1 MAEELITQF
10 KVTYFQ
16 HPKAGKIAIMTMD
29 NGADYKKPNT
39 FGQGAIDSLN
49 EAMDNL
55 DKDIKGLMLTGKTF
69 IFSVGANL
77 MEVPAIKSVAEGKE
91 VGTSGHA
98 AFKRIMDLKVPTLA
112 AINGA
117 RSIRANRSASPSRA
131 DLTTSAMP
139 AANSRGGSVASRSV
153 ATNTPRGW

>member
-1 MAEELITQF
+1 MAEELVTQF

-39 FGQGAIDSLN
+39 FGQGAIESLN

-77 MEVPAIKSVAEGKE
+77 MAVSYTHLRAHE
-91 VGTSGHA
+91 TRH
-98 AFKRIMDLKVPTLA
+98 DLVCRLLLEK
-112 AINGA
+112 
-117 RSIRANRSASPSRA
+117 
-131 DLTTSAMP
+131 
-139 AANSRGGSVASRSV
+139 
-153 ATNTPRGW
+153 